1 MGAKLI
7 NGRQRGHMKIFQ
19 KNIKQSGFTLIEV
32 MIALVILAAG
42 LLALASMQI
51 VSVRS
56 NAFSSE
62 MTYASMLAQS
72 RLEDVRNMNFDAV
85 TASARIP
92 LPLDADATT
101 KGIAYNVERK
111 VQNDTPA
118 ADMKTVTVIIDWK
131 GSPAGSATGES
142 TVDFTTSFTTV
153 ITR

>member
-1 MGAKLI
+1 MGGKLI
-7 NGRQRGHMKIFQ
+7 KDRQRKNMKVFR
-19 KNIKQSGFTLIEV
+19 KKMKQSGFTLIEM

-42 LLALASMQI
+42 LLALATMQI

-72 RLEDVRNMNFDAV
+72 RLEDVRNMDYDAV
-85 TASARIP
+85 TAFAPVP
-92 LPLDADATT
+92 LPVDATT

-131 GSPAGSATGES
+131 GSPAGSATGEH
-142 TVDFTTSFTTV
+142 TVDFTTSFITV